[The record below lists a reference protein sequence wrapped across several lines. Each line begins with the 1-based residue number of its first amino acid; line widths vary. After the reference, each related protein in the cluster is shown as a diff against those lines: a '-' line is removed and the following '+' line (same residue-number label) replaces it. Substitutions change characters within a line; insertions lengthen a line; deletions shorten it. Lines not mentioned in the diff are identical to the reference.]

1 VPRDVVLGKKTY
13 KEHDLACPDC
23 GAPMGLRKDDWGVRY
38 RCSAAGCRGAHGA
51 HPDGSPHGVPADAA
65 TRRARSEAHE
75 VFDRTWKL
83 GGLTRSEAYAWMR
96 AAVGCG
102 HVSEMSKEQ
111 CRALVAAVYER
122 FPDLGLQ
129 G

>member
-1 VPRDVVLGKKTY
+1 MPRAVSLGGRAY
-13 KEHDLACPDC
+13 QEHDLECPDC
-23 GAPMGLRKDDWGVRY
+23 GAVMALRDDGWGVRY
-38 RCSAAGCRGAHGA
+38 RCTSGGCRGAHGA

-75 VFDRTWKL
+75 VFDRTWKI
-83 GGLTRSEAYAWMR
+83 GGLTRSQAYAWMR
-96 AAVGCG
+96 ETVGCG
-102 HVSEMSKEQ
+102 HVSEMSREQ

-122 FPDLGLQ
+122 FPELGLQ